1 MSRKSSRPN
10 REAVKA
16 KKKEL
21 KLAQK
26 ALRQRLKQEGL
37 PMPSHTTISN
47 GKCRYKSTAEEEIA
61 RNEASWEQL
70 KVMRA

>member
-1 MSRKSSRPN
+1 MSRKKSCRPN

-26 ALRQRLKQEGL
+26 ALRQRLNGSSL
-37 PMPSHTTISN
+37 IFSHVLSKN
-47 GKCRYKSTAEEEIA
+47 GVLRK
-61 RNEASWEQL
+61 
-70 KVMRA
+70 M